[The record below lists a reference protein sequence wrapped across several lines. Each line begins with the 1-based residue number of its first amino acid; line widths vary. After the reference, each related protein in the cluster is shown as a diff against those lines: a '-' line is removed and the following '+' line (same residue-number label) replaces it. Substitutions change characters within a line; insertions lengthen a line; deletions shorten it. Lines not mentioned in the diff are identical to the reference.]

1 MLYEL
6 RSRFS
11 LQYETNPADIGRADH
26 VFQWLSTAL
35 PIGATLGAGVAPYRW
50 LGNRYTVPDE
60 VVYELASYYRDVF
73 GLTADRLRI
82 RQVWDGRPVAY
93 KGIDEELNFDVLRVY
108 DEADLTGVGG
118 TKKLSHPM

>member
-1 MLYEL
+1 VLYEL

-11 LQYETNPADIGRADH
+11 LDYGTNPADIGRADQ
-26 VFQWLSTAL
+26 VLQWLSTAL
-35 PIGATLGAGVAPYRW
+35 PIGATLGAGVAPFRW
-50 LGNRYTVPDE
+50 LGNRNTVPDR

-82 RQVWDGRPVAY
+82 ATVWAGRPSTY
-93 KGIDEELNFDVLRVY
+93 TGINENLEFDILRIY
-108 DEADLTGVGG
+108 DESDLTGVGG